1 MSSAITDEMTSALP
15 TVVREIEQFVSS
27 EGWNRPARMFALVD
41 TTELLEAEP
50 DLEEQLNTQSPL
62 TPVAQDELPSQDL
75 GEALAGISWPERVLG
90 CALVQEIVV
99 LPPEA
104 EQELPEEGSAA
115 QEAAAEHPERREAR
129 IVAGVLRSGT
139 QTCVLR
145 LRNKSPEEDSDDA
158 AASFDDDPETEEGEL
173 VEDSALAPNLL
184 NALHATFEE

>member
-1 MSSAITDEMTSALP
+1 M
-15 TVVREIEQFVSS
+15 
-27 EGWNRPARMFALVD
+27 
-41 TTELLEAEP
+41 
-50 DLEEQLNTQSPL
+50 
-62 TPVAQDELPSQDL
+62 
-75 GEALAGISWPERVLG
+75 
-90 CALVQEIVV
+90 

-115 QEAAAEHPERREAR
+115 QEAAAEHPDRREAR

-145 LRNKSPEEDSDDA
+145 LRNKSPEDSDDA
-158 AASFDDDPETEEGEL
+158 ESFDGDPETEEGEL